1 MAIAAMVL
9 WLLTAAAG
17 LTLLNTGG
25 AARRAAARSARLAAR
40 ERARTGPVVLPV
52 GPDGKPVRP
61 PSARVT
67 APPGE
72 RPLLEFSHPALALA
86 GSACWLMYVLTGY
99 PVMAWT
105 SLAILAVTIGLGL
118 AWVIRTR
125 RAAARPAGTSW
136 AFPPRLIA
144 LHGAAVAVA
153 VTLSLLTALVAART

>member
-40 ERARTGPVVLPV
+40 EHARAGPVALPV

-61 PSARVT
+61 APARVT

-72 RPLLEFSHPALALA
+72 HPLVEFSHPALAVA

-99 PVMAWT
+99 PAMAWT
-105 SLAILAVTIGLGL
+105 SLAILAVAIGLGL
-118 AWVIRTR
+118 AWVARTR

-136 AFPPRLIA
+136 AFPPRLIV
-144 LHGAAVAVA
+144 LHGAAVAAA
-153 VTLSLLTALVAART
+153 VTLSLLTVLVAARA